1 MLINAIERLLALLAA
16 LLLLLLVLGLL
27 GSIDNATNQDD
38 LVAWVVLDDE
48 SESAV
53 GLDFLLSLLSLV
65 LVALLVAALLLI
77 AALLLLVATVALV
90 ALLALALAEDFFQHF
105 LAFLLLVTVL
115 LFLFVL
121 LVIFILILILLVLI
135 LILVVLV
142 LVLLLLVLAFVVG
155 SADSLLVDLDGGLVD
170 QFVHVQLLLVLLV
183 LLLLVLVLVLILIL
197 ILIFLVAILVLLL
210 LTTALL
216 ALLFLVLL
224 AVDSG
229 EVGFVLVES
238 ILDTLL
244 AQSLLGIDFVLDLE
258 FGQFNIDLFLL
269 LFGVFQQLFQLLT
282 VLDLGL
288 FDLVQTI
295 LVLGHDDVQGQ
306 FLLLSGQS
314 NDLQLLVF
322 VVVHLSLGLQNLDVL
337 GLLASQWV
345 EFALFGLLLL
355 ADLTAPFGFQLSGVD
370 DDQFGVGGDG
380 ILGNDVLQFLVGLLG
395 DVAVDLLTALFVLL
409 LEVAFLDLDVQAST
423 DGLDELLLSAIALVD
438 DDGRGGLDLSLLVL
452 ASFLLL
458 LLSLE
463 ALFQGGVGLLVLFLV
478 QSGTSDAL
486 DLTLGIATSSALNS
500 GQSQLDGSWGN
511 DGVLVV
517 VLLFSL
523 LVQFGGQLGVGFFQ
537 GLQQLEFGLALVL
550 LLLLAALLLVLLAI
564 LLALVAS
571 LTSLATLA
579 TLATL
584 TLILVLVLILIILIL
599 IILILVIVLL
609 VVVIVVFIVIQIQ
622 VAITLVALALTALL
636 LLLVVVVLVVF
647 ILFLRVV
654 LVVVRETLRAITLL
668 LVLLLL
674 QLTQQ
679 TVKAV
684 LVGVAGAGHS
694 QAESDQDEKTHF
706 QIRR

>member
-27 GSIDNATNQDD
+27 GSIDNATDQDD
-38 LVAWVVLDDE
+38 LVAWVVLDGE

-65 LVALLVAALLLI
+65 LVALVLLVAAV
-77 AALLLLVATVALV
+77 AALLLLVAAVALV
-90 ALLALALAEDFFQHF
+90 ALLALAEDFFQQF

-121 LVIFILILILLVLI
+121 LVIFIFILVLLVLI
-135 LILVVLV
+135 LIVVVLV
-142 LVLLLLVLAFVVG
+142 LVLLVLASVVG

-170 QFVHVQLLLVLLV
+170 QFIHVQLLLVLLV
-183 LLLLVLVLVLILIL
+183 LLLLVLVLILVL

-210 LTTALL
+210 LTTALT
-216 ALLFLVLL
+216 LFLVLL
-224 AVDSG
+224 AVDSS
-229 EVGFVLVES
+229 EVGFILVKS

-258 FGQFNIDLFLL
+258 LGQFDIDLFLL

-282 VLDLGL
+282 VLDLSL

-345 EFALFGLLLL
+345 EFALLGLLLL
-355 ADLTAPFGFQLSGVD
+355 TDLTAPFGVNLSGVD

-380 ILGNDVLQFLVGLLG
+380 VLGNDVLQFLVGLLG

-409 LEVAFLDLDVQAST
+409 LEVAFLDLGVQAST
-423 DGLDELLLSAIALVD
+423 DGLDEFLLSAVALVD
-438 DDGRGGLDLSLLVL
+438 DDGRGGLNLSLLVL
-452 ASFLLL
+452 AIFLLL

-486 DLTLGIATSSALNS
+486 DLTLGIATSPALNS

-511 DGVLVV
+511 NGVLVV
-517 VLLFSL
+517 VFLFSL

-537 GLQQLEFGLALVL
+537 GLQQLVFGLALVL
-550 LLLLAALLLVLLAI
+550 LLLLTALLLVLLVMLAV
-564 LLALVAS
+564 LLTLV
-571 LTSLATLA
+571 ATLA

-584 TLILVLVLILIILIL
+584 TLVLVLILVILIL
-599 IILILVIVLL
+599 TVLILVIVLF
-609 VVVIVVFIVIQIQ
+609 VVVIVVLIVVQVQ
-622 VAITLVALALTALL
+622 VAITLVALALTVLL
-636 LLLVVVVLVVF
+636 LSLVVVIFIIF

-668 LVLLLL
+668 LLLLSL
-674 QLTQQ
+674 QLTKQ

-684 LVGVAGAGHS
+684 PVAVAGAGHS

-706 QIRR
+706 QN

>member
-1 MLINAIERLLALLAA
+1 
-16 LLLLLLVLGLL
+16 LLLLLVLGLL
-27 GSIDNATNQDD
+27 GSIDNATDQDD
-38 LVAWVVLDDE
+38 LVAWVVLDGE

-53 GLDFLLSLLSLV
+53 GLDFLLTLLSLV
-65 LVALLVAALLLI
+65 LVALVLLI
-77 AALLLLVATVALV
+77 AAVAALLLLVAAVALV
-90 ALLALALAEDFFQHF
+90 ALLALAEDFFQHF

-115 LFLFVL
+115 LFLFIL
-121 LVIFILILILLVLI
+121 LVIFIFILVLLVLI

-142 LVLLLLVLAFVVG
+142 LVLLVLASVVG

-183 LLLLVLVLVLILIL
+183 LLLLVLVLILVL
-197 ILIFLVAILVLLL
+197 ILIFLVAILILLL
-210 LTTALL
+210 LTTALT
-216 ALLFLVLL
+216 LFLVLL
-224 AVDSG
+224 AVDSS
-229 EVGFVLVES
+229 EVGFILVKS

-258 FGQFNIDLFLL
+258 FGQFDIDLFLL

-345 EFALFGLLLL
+345 EFALLGLLLL
-355 ADLTAPFGFQLSGVD
+355 TDLTAPFGVNLSGVD

-380 ILGNDVLQFLVGLLG
+380 VLGNDVLQFLVGLLR

-409 LEVAFLDLDVQAST
+409 LEVAFLDLGVQAGT
-423 DGLDELLLSAIALVD
+423 DGLDESLLSVVALVD

-452 ASFLLL
+452 AIFLLL

-463 ALFQGGVGLLVLFLV
+463 ALFQSGVGLLVLFLV
-478 QSGTSDAL
+478 QSGTGDAL
-486 DLTLGIATSSALNS
+486 DLTLGIATSPALNS
-500 GQSQLDGSWGN
+500 GQSQLDGSWRN

-517 VLLFSL
+517 VFLLSL

-537 GLQQLEFGLALVL
+537 GLQQLVFGLALVL
-550 LLLLAALLLVLLAI
+550 LLLLTALLLVLLVMLAV
-564 LLALVAS
+564 LLTLV
-571 LTSLATLA
+571 A

-584 TLILVLVLILIILIL
+584 TLVLVLVLILVILIL
-599 IILILVIVLL
+599 TVLILVIVLF
-609 VVVIVVFIVIQIQ
+609 VVVTVVLIVVQ
-622 VAITLVALALTALL
+622 VQVSIKLVALALTVLL
-636 LLLVVVVLVVF
+636 LSLVVVIFVVF

-668 LVLLLL
+668 LLLLLL
-674 QLTQQ
+674 QLTKQ

-684 LVGVAGAGHS
+684 PVAVAGAGHS

>member
-16 LLLLLLVLGLL
+16 LLLLLVLGLL
-27 GSIDNATNQDD
+27 GSIDNATDQDD
-38 LVAWVVLDDE
+38 LVAWVVLDGE

-65 LVALLVAALLLI
+65 LVALVLLVAAV
-77 AALLLLVATVALV
+77 AVLLLLVAAVALV
-90 ALLALALAEDFFQHF
+90 ALLALAKDFFQQF
-105 LAFLLLVTVL
+105 LAFFLLVTVL
-115 LFLFVL
+115 LFLFIL
-121 LVIFILILILLVLI
+121 LVIFIFILVLLVLI

-142 LVLLLLVLAFVVG
+142 LVLLVLASVVG

-183 LLLLVLVLVLILIL
+183 LLLLVLVLILVL

-210 LTTALL
+210 LTTVLT
-216 ALLFLVLL
+216 LFLVLL
-224 AVDSG
+224 AVDSS
-229 EVGFVLVES
+229 EVGFILVKS

-258 FGQFNIDLFLL
+258 LGQFDIDLFLL

-282 VLDLGL
+282 VLDLSL

-345 EFALFGLLLL
+345 EFALLGLLLL
-355 ADLTAPFGFQLSGVD
+355 TDLTAPFGVNLSGVD

-380 ILGNDVLQFLVGLLG
+380 VLGNNVLQFLVGLLG

-409 LEVAFLDLDVQAST
+409 LEVAFLDLGVQAST
-423 DGLDELLLSAIALVD
+423 DGLDEFLLSAVALVD

-452 ASFLLL
+452 AIFLLL

-478 QSGTSDAL
+478 QSSTSDAL
-486 DLTLGIATSSALNS
+486 DLTLGIATSPALNS
-500 GQSQLDGSWGN
+500 GQSQLDGSWGH

-517 VLLFSL
+517 VFLLSL

-537 GLQQLEFGLALVL
+537 GLQQLVFGLALML
-550 LLLLAALLLVLLAI
+550 LLLLTALLLVLLV
-564 LLALVAS
+564 LLAVLLTLV
-571 LTSLATLA
+571 ATLA

-584 TLILVLVLILIILIL
+584 TLVLVLVLILVILIL
-599 IILILVIVLL
+599 TVLILVIVLF
-609 VVVIVVFIVIQIQ
+609 VVVIVVLIVVQVQI
-622 VAITLVALALTALL
+622 AITLVALALTGLL
-636 LLLVVVVLVVF
+636 LSLVVVIFIIF

-668 LVLLLL
+668 LLLLLL
-674 QLTQQ
+674 QLAKQ

-684 LVGVAGAGHS
+684 PVAVAGAGHS

-706 QIRR
+706 QN

>member
-27 GSIDNATNQDD
+27 SSIDNATDQDD
-38 LVAWVVLDDE
+38 LVAWVVLDGE

-53 GLDFLLSLLSLV
+53 GLDFLLTLLSLV
-65 LVALLVAALLLI
+65 LVALVLLVAAV
-77 AALLLLVATVALV
+77 AALLLLVALVALV
-90 ALLALALAEDFFQHF
+90 ALLALAEDFFQRF

-121 LVIFILILILLVLI
+121 LIIFIFILILLLVLI

-183 LLLLVLVLVLILIL
+183 LLLLVLVLILVL

-216 ALLFLVLL
+216 ALLALLFLVLL
-224 AVDSG
+224 AVDSS
-229 EVGFVLVES
+229 EVGFILVKSVL
-238 ILDTLL
+238 DALL

-258 FGQFNIDLFLL
+258 FGQFDIDLFLL

-295 LVLGHDDVQGQ
+295 LVLGHNDVQGQ

-355 ADLTAPFGFQLSGVD
+355 ADLTAPFSVDLSGVD

-409 LEVAFLDLDVQAST
+409 LEVAFFDLDVQAST
-423 DGLDELLLSAIALVD
+423 DGLDELLLSAVALVD

-452 ASFLLL
+452 AIFLLL

-478 QSGTSDAL
+478 QSGTGDAL
-486 DLTLGIATSSALNS
+486 DLTLSIATSSALNS
-500 GQSQLDGSWGN
+500 GQSQLDGSWRN

-537 GLQQLEFGLALVL
+537 GLQQLVFGLALVL

-584 TLILVLVLILIILIL
+584 ALVLVLVLILIILVL

-609 VVVIVVFIVIQIQ
+609 VVVIVVLIVIQIQ

-636 LLLVVVVLVVF
+636 LLLVVVAFIIF

-668 LVLLLL
+668 LLLLLL

-684 LVGVAGAGHS
+684 PVGVAGAGHS